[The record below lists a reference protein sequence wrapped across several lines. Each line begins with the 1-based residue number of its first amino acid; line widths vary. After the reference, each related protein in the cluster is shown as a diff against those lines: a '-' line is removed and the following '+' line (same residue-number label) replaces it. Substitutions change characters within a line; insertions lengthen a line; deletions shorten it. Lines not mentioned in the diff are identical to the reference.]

1 MPLTYAQ
8 RVVKRIANKTEM
20 DEKTIS
26 ERFIK
31 RQQECNTAVSSFLA
45 IPHIL
50 IDGKSCNFMLIIRCK
65 EGVRFSENEPDVKA
79 IFFLCGT
86 KDRRVLHLKTIASLA
101 TLVGQPGFQEN
112 WLKKEN
118 PTELKNLM
126 LLRKRKRY
134 F

>member
-50 IDGKSCNFMLIIRCK
+50 IDGKSCNFMLIVRCK
-65 EGVRFSENEPDVKA
+65 EGVRFSENELAVKA
-79 IFFLCGT
+79 IFFLCGA
-86 KDRRVLHLKTIASLA
+86 KDRRVLHLKQSL
-101 TLVGQPGFQEN
+101 L
-112 WLKKEN
+112 
-118 PTELKNLM
+118 NL
-126 LLRKRKRY
+126 L
-134 F
+134 